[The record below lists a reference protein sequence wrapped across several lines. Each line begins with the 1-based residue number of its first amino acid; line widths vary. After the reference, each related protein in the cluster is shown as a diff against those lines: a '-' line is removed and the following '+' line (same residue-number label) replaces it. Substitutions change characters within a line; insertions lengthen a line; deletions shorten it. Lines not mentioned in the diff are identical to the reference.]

1 MLDINLFRAEKGGN
15 PDLVRE
21 SQRRRYA
28 DVALVDKVRGAP
40 PSPARGSSPYRV
52 FFAWRRI
59 AGRLCRAASCG
70 RVAPASDRTAH
81 VRRKSRAR
89 APSRAVL
96 IPCRP
101 PCGRAQV
108 IEVDLEWR
116 QLQFKVD
123 NLRADYGKVNKEV
136 AAKKKAKEDAD
147 DLIAKAKG
155 IDADIKVA
163 AGWRACILFPHSHQ
177 RTVVHAAHAPGRD
190 WL

>member
-1 MLDINLFRAEKGGN
+1 MPRRAATPTSSESRSAAVTPMSRSSTRCAARHPRPPVAAARIEFFSLGDASRGG
-15 PDLVRE
+15 R
-21 SQRRRYA
+21 S
-28 DVALVDKVRGAP
+28 VAA
-40 PSPARGSSPYRV
+40 
-52 FFAWRRI
+52 
-59 AGRLCRAASCG
+59 RAASCG
-70 RVAPASDRTAH
+70 RLPPASDRTAH

-177 RTVVHAAHAPGRD
+177 RTARGASGAAPGRD
-190 WL
+190 LL